1 VGRGPAG
8 TTCIGPTRNVTL
20 PASVLE
26 RASLDISDRLH
37 VSVVREGSVLLTRI
51 VLPDPEP

>member
-8 TTCIGPTRNVTL
+8 TTCIGPTRKVTL

-37 VSVVREGSVLLTRI
+37 VSVMREGSVLLTRI